1 METSSQIYVNPLSDA
16 GFKALFCDPMNK
28 RDLIAMLNAFLPPD
42 RTVEDLE
49 YATTELPGLTL
60 SNKTSRIDLRC
71 TDSLGRSFI
80 VEVQRSPQPNF
91 FRRCV
96 YYASRLYSLGSQ
108 RGDGQQYDILP
119 VFLIALL
126 DRDFGFRRDPSEWED
141 RYVSR
146 YTFREKE
153 TGQVEDETISIIFVE
168 LDRFGKEEF
177 GECAGAAEEWCW
189 MLKNMWR
196 LQPGVA
202 EYPGFEG
209 MLAAGE
215 IAGFSKEKRAKYDAD
230 MITERDYYN
239 ILETAKK
246 EGEAKGREAGLA
258 EGEAKGLAEG
268 EAKGKAEVAKNM
280 LVAGMPEEQVI
291 AMTGLTAE
299 QLEGL
304 R

>member
-1 METSSQIYVNPLSDA
+1 METSIQTYVNPLSDA
-16 GFKALFCDPMNK
+16 GFKALLCDPANK
-28 RDLIAMLNAFLPPD
+28 PVIIGMLNAFLPPD
-42 RTVEDLE
+42 RTVENLE
-49 YATTELPGLTL
+49 YATTEIPGLTL
-60 SNKTSRIDLRC
+60 AGKASRVDLRC
-71 TDSLGRSFI
+71 TDTRGRSFI

-96 YYASRLYSLGSQ
+96 YYASRIYALGAR
-108 RGDGQQYDILP
+108 RGDGQRYDILP
-119 VFLIALL
+119 VYLVALL
-126 DRDFGFRRDPSEWED
+126 DRGFGFRRDPSEWEG

-177 GECAGAAEEWCW
+177 GECSGTAEEWCW

-196 LQPGVA
+196 LQPGAA

-230 MITERDYYN
+230 MITERDMYN
-239 ILETAKK
+239 ILETARQ
-246 EGEAKGREAGLA
+246 EGREAGLA
-258 EGEAKGLAEG
+258 EGEAR
-268 EAKGKAEVAKNM
+268 VAKKM
-280 LVAGMPEEQVI
+280 LAAGMPEEQI
-291 AMTGLTAE
+291 IEFTGLNAE
-299 QLEGL
+299 QLAAL
-304 R
+304 K

>member
-16 GFKALFCDPMNK
+16 GFKALLCDPANK
-28 RDLIAMLNAFLPPD
+28 PVLIGMLNAFLPPD

-49 YATTELPGLTL
+49 YATTEIPGLTL
-60 SNKTSRIDLRC
+60 AGKASRVDLRC
-71 TDSLGRSFI
+71 TDTRGRSFI
-80 VEVQRSPQPNF
+80 AEVQRSPQPNF

-96 YYASRLYSLGSQ
+96 YYASRIYALGAR
-108 RGDGQQYDILP
+108 RGDGQRYDILP
-119 VFLIALL
+119 VYLVALL
-126 DRDFGFRRDPSEWED
+126 DRGFGFRRDPSEWEG

-196 LQPGVA
+196 LQPGAA

-230 MITERDYYN
+230 MITERDMYN
-239 ILETAKK
+239 ILETARQ
-246 EGEAKGREAGLA
+246 EGREAGLA
-258 EGEAKGLAEG
+258 EGEAR
-268 EAKGKAEVAKNM
+268 VAKKM
-280 LVAGMPEEQVI
+280 LAAGMPEEQI
-291 AMTGLTAE
+291 IEFTGLNAE
-299 QLEGL
+299 QLAAL
-304 R
+304 K

>member
-1 METSSQIYVNPLSDA
+1 METSIQTYVNPLSDA
-16 GFKALFCDPMNK
+16 GFKALLCDPANK
-28 RDLIAMLNAFLPPD
+28 PVLIGMLNAFLPPD
-42 RTVEDLE
+42 RMVEDLE
-49 YATTELPGLTL
+49 YATTEIPGLTL
-60 SNKTSRIDLRC
+60 AGKASRVDLRC
-71 TDSLGRSFI
+71 TDTRGRSFI

-96 YYASRLYSLGSQ
+96 YYASRIYALGAR
-108 RGDGQQYDILP
+108 RGDGQRYDILP
-119 VFLIALL
+119 VYLVALL
-126 DRDFGFRRDPSEWED
+126 DRGFGFRRDPSEWEG

-196 LQPGVA
+196 LQPGAA

-215 IAGFSKEKRAKYDAD
+215 IAGFSKEKRAKYDTD

-258 EGEAKGLAEG
+258 EGEAKG
-268 EAKGKAEVAKNM
+268 KTEVAKNM
-280 LVAGMPEEQVI
+280 LASGMPEEQVM

-299 QLEGL
+299 QLAAL
-304 R
+304 K

>member
-16 GFKALFCDPMNK
+16 GFKALLCDPANK
-28 RDLIAMLNAFLPPD
+28 PVLIGMLNAFLPPD

-49 YATTELPGLTL
+49 YATTEIPGLTL
-60 SNKTSRIDLRC
+60 AGKASRVDLRC
-71 TDSLGRSFI
+71 TDTRGRSFI

-96 YYASRLYSLGSQ
+96 YYASRIYALGAR
-108 RGDGQQYDILP
+108 RGDGQRYDILP
-119 VFLIALL
+119 VYLVALL
-126 DRDFGFRRDPSEWED
+126 DSGFGFRRDPSEWEG

-196 LQPGVA
+196 LQPGAA

-230 MITERDYYN
+230 MITERDMYN
-239 ILETAKK
+239 ILETARQ
-246 EGEAKGREAGLA
+246 EGREAGLA
-258 EGEAKGLAEG
+258 EGEAR
-268 EAKGKAEVAKNM
+268 VAKKM
-280 LVAGMPEEQVI
+280 LAAGMPEEQI
-291 AMTGLTAE
+291 IEFTGLNAE
-299 QLEGL
+299 QLAAL
-304 R
+304 K

>member
-1 METSSQIYVNPLSDA
+1 METSRQIYVNPLSDA
-16 GFKALFCDPMNK
+16 GFKALLCDPANK
-28 RDLIAMLNAFLPPD
+28 PVLIGMLNAFLPPD

-49 YATTELPGLTL
+49 YATTEIPGLTL
-60 SNKTSRIDLRC
+60 AGTASRVDLRC
-71 TDSLGRSFI
+71 TDTLGRSFI

-96 YYASRLYSLGSQ
+96 YYASRIYALGAR
-108 RGDGQQYDILP
+108 RGDGQRYDILP
-119 VFLIALL
+119 VYLVALL
-126 DRDFGFRRDPSEWED
+126 DRGFGFRRDPSEWEG

-177 GECAGAAEEWCW
+177 GECSGAAEEWCW

-196 LQPGVA
+196 LQPGAA

-215 IAGFSKEKRAKYDAD
+215 IAGFSKEKRAKYDTD

-258 EGEAKGLAEG
+258 EGEAKG
-268 EAKGKAEVAKNM
+268 KTEVAKNM
-280 LVAGMPEEQVI
+280 LASGMPEEQVM

-299 QLEGL
+299 QLAAL
-304 R
+304 K

>member
-1 METSSQIYVNPLSDA
+1 METSIQTYVNPLSDA
-16 GFKALFCDPMNK
+16 GFKALLCDPANK
-28 RDLIAMLNAFLPPD
+28 PVLIGMLNAFLPPD

-49 YATTELPGLTL
+49 YATTEIPGLTL
-60 SNKTSRIDLRC
+60 AGKASRVDLRC
-71 TDSLGRSFI
+71 TDTRGRSFI

-96 YYASRLYSLGSQ
+96 YYASRIYALGAR
-108 RGDGQQYDILP
+108 RGDGQRYDILP
-119 VFLIALL
+119 VYLVALL
-126 DRDFGFRRDPSEWED
+126 DRGFGFRRDPSEWEG

-177 GECAGAAEEWCW
+177 GECAGAVEEWCW

-196 LQPGVA
+196 LQPGAA

-215 IAGFSKEKRAKYDAD
+215 IAGFSKEKRAKYDTD

-258 EGEAKGLAEG
+258 EGEAKG
-268 EAKGKAEVAKNM
+268 KTEVAKNM
-280 LVAGMPEEQVI
+280 LASGMPEEQVM

-299 QLEGL
+299 QLAAL
-304 R
+304 K

>member
-1 METSSQIYVNPLSDA
+1 METSIQTYVNPLSDA
-16 GFKALFCDPMNK
+16 GFKALLCDPANK
-28 RDLIAMLNAFLPPD
+28 PVLIGMLNAFLPPD

-49 YATTELPGLTL
+49 YATTEIPGLTL
-60 SNKTSRIDLRC
+60 AGKASRVDLRC
-71 TDSLGRSFI
+71 TDTRGRSFI

-96 YYASRLYSLGSQ
+96 YYASRIYALGAR
-108 RGDGQQYDILP
+108 RGDGQRYDILP
-119 VFLIALL
+119 VYLVALL
-126 DRDFGFRRDPSEWED
+126 DRGGFGFRRDPSEWEG

-196 LQPGVA
+196 LQPGAA

-230 MITERDYYN
+230 MITERDMYN
-239 ILETAKK
+239 ILETARQ
-246 EGEAKGREAGLA
+246 EGREAGLA
-258 EGEAKGLAEG
+258 EGEAR
-268 EAKGKAEVAKNM
+268 VAKKM
-280 LVAGMPEEQVI
+280 LAAGMPEEQI
-291 AMTGLTAE
+291 IEFTGLNAE
-299 QLEGL
+299 QLAAL
-304 R
+304 K

>member
-16 GFKALFCDPMNK
+16 GFKALLCDPANK
-28 RDLIAMLNAFLPPD
+28 PVLIGMLNAFLPPD

-49 YATTELPGLTL
+49 YATTEIPGLTL
-60 SNKTSRIDLRC
+60 AGKASRVDLRC
-71 TDSLGRSFI
+71 TDTRGRSFI

-96 YYASRLYSLGSQ
+96 YYASRIYALGAR
-108 RGDGQQYDILP
+108 RGDGQRYDILP
-119 VFLIALL
+119 VYLVALL
-126 DRDFGFRRDPSEWED
+126 DRGFGFRRDPSEWEG

-177 GECAGAAEEWCW
+177 GECSGAAEEWCW

-196 LQPGVA
+196 LQPGAA

-230 MITERDYYN
+230 MITERDMYN
-239 ILETAKK
+239 ILETARQ
-246 EGEAKGREAGLA
+246 EGREAGLA
-258 EGEAKGLAEG
+258 EGEAR
-268 EAKGKAEVAKNM
+268 VAKKM
-280 LVAGMPEEQVI
+280 LAAGMPEEQI
-291 AMTGLTAE
+291 IEFTGLNAE
-299 QLEGL
+299 QLAAL
-304 R
+304 K

>member
-16 GFKALFCDPMNK
+16 GFKALLCDPANK
-28 RDLIAMLNAFLPPD
+28 PVLIGMLNAFLPPD

-49 YATTELPGLTL
+49 YATTEIPGLTL
-60 SNKTSRIDLRC
+60 AGKASRVDLRC
-71 TDSLGRSFI
+71 TDTRGRSFI

-96 YYASRLYSLGSQ
+96 YYASRIYALGAR
-108 RGDGQQYDILP
+108 RGDGQRYDILP
-119 VFLIALL
+119 VYLVALL
-126 DRDFGFRRDPSEWED
+126 DRGFGFRRDPSEWEG

-146 YTFREKE
+146 YMFREKE

-196 LQPGVA
+196 LQPGAA
-202 EYPGFEG
+202 EYPGFER

-215 IAGFSKEKRAKYDAD
+215 IAGFSKEKRAKYDTD

-258 EGEAKGLAEG
+258 EGEAKG
-268 EAKGKAEVAKNM
+268 KTEVAKNM
-280 LVAGMPEEQVI
+280 LASGMPEEQVM

-299 QLEGL
+299 QLAAL
-304 R
+304 K

>member
-16 GFKALFCDPMNK
+16 GFKALLCDPANK
-28 RDLIAMLNAFLPPD
+28 PVLIGMLNAFLPPD

-49 YATTELPGLTL
+49 YATTEIPGLTL
-60 SNKTSRIDLRC
+60 AGKASRVDLRC
-71 TDSLGRSFI
+71 TDTRGRSFI

-96 YYASRLYSLGSQ
+96 YYASRIYALGAR
-108 RGDGQQYDILP
+108 RGDGQRYDILP
-119 VFLIALL
+119 VYLVALL
-126 DRDFGFRRDPSEWED
+126 DRGFGFRRDPSEWEG

-196 LQPGVA
+196 LQPGAA

-215 IAGFSKEKRAKYDAD
+215 IAGFSKEKRAKYDTD

-258 EGEAKGLAEG
+258 EGEAKG
-268 EAKGKAEVAKNM
+268 KTEVAKNM
-280 LVAGMPEEQVI
+280 LASGMPEEQVM

-299 QLEGL
+299 QLAAL
-304 R
+304 K

>member
-16 GFKALFCDPMNK
+16 GFKALLCDPANK
-28 RDLIAMLNAFLPPD
+28 PVLIGMLNAFLPPD
-42 RTVEDLE
+42 RTVEDIE
-49 YATTELPGLTL
+49 YATTEIPGLTL
-60 SNKTSRIDLRC
+60 AGKASRVDLRC
-71 TDSLGRSFI
+71 TDTRGRSFI

-96 YYASRLYSLGSQ
+96 YYASRIYALGAR
-108 RGDGQQYDILP
+108 RGDGQRYDILP
-119 VFLIALL
+119 VYLVALL
-126 DRDFGFRRDPSEWED
+126 DRGFGFRRDPSEWEG

-196 LQPGVA
+196 LQPGAA

-230 MITERDYYN
+230 MITERDMYN
-239 ILETAKK
+239 ILETARQ
-246 EGEAKGREAGLA
+246 EGREAGLA
-258 EGEAKGLAEG
+258 EGEAR
-268 EAKGKAEVAKNM
+268 VAKKM
-280 LVAGMPEEQVI
+280 LAAGMPEEQI
-291 AMTGLTAE
+291 IEFTGLNAE
-299 QLEGL
+299 QLAAL
-304 R
+304 K

>member
-1 METSSQIYVNPLSDA
+1 METSIQTYVNPLSDA
-16 GFKALFCDPMNK
+16 GFKALLCDPANK
-28 RDLIAMLNAFLPPD
+28 PVLIGMLNAFLPPD
-42 RTVEDLE
+42 RMVEDLE
-49 YATTELPGLTL
+49 YATTEIPGLTL
-60 SNKTSRIDLRC
+60 AGKASRVDLRC
-71 TDSLGRSFI
+71 TDTLGRSFI

-96 YYASRLYSLGSQ
+96 YYASRIYALGAR
-108 RGDGQQYDILP
+108 RGDGQRYDILP
-119 VFLIALL
+119 VYLVALL
-126 DRDFGFRRDPSEWED
+126 DRGFGFRRDPSEWEG

-196 LQPGVA
+196 LHPSA
-202 EYPGFEG
+202 EELREVYCRFEG
-209 MLAAGE
+209 VLGAGE

-239 ILETAKK
+239 ILETAKQ
-246 EGEAKGREAGLA
+246 EGEAKGEEKGRQEAALQI
-258 EGEAKGLAEG
+258 
-268 EAKGKAEVAKNM
+268 AKNM
-280 LVAGMPEEQVI
+280 LASGMPKDQVI
-291 AMTGLTAE
+291 SMTGLTAE
-299 QLEGL
+299 QLAGL
-304 R
+304 K

>member
-16 GFKALFCDPMNK
+16 GFKALLCDPANK
-28 RDLIAMLNAFLPPD
+28 PVLIGMLNAFLPPD

-49 YATTELPGLTL
+49 YATTEIPGLTL
-60 SNKTSRIDLRC
+60 AGKASRVDLRC
-71 TDSLGRSFI
+71 TDTRGRSFI

-96 YYASRLYSLGSQ
+96 YYASRIYALGAR
-108 RGDGQQYDILP
+108 RGDGQRYDILP
-119 VFLIALL
+119 VYLVALP
-126 DRDFGFRRDPSEWED
+126 DRGFGFRRDPSEWEG

-196 LQPGVA
+196 LQPGAA

-230 MITERDYYN
+230 MITERDMYN
-239 ILETAKK
+239 ILETARQ
-246 EGEAKGREAGLA
+246 EGREAGLA
-258 EGEAKGLAEG
+258 EGEAR
-268 EAKGKAEVAKNM
+268 VAKKM
-280 LVAGMPEEQVI
+280 LAAGMPEEQI
-291 AMTGLTAE
+291 IEFTGLNAE
-299 QLEGL
+299 QLAAL
-304 R
+304 K

>member
-16 GFKALFCDPMNK
+16 GFKALLCDPANK
-28 RDLIAMLNAFLPPD
+28 PVLIGMLNAFLPPD

-49 YATTELPGLTL
+49 YATTEIPGLTL
-60 SNKTSRIDLRC
+60 AGRASRVDLRC
-71 TDSLGRSFI
+71 TDTLGRSFI

-96 YYASRLYSLGSQ
+96 YYASRIYALGAR
-108 RGDGQQYDILP
+108 RGDGQRYDILP
-119 VFLIALL
+119 VYLVALL
-126 DRDFGFRRDPSEWED
+126 DRGFGFRRDPSEWEG

-196 LQPGVA
+196 LQPGAA

-230 MITERDYYN
+230 MITERDMYN
-239 ILETAKK
+239 ILETARQ
-246 EGEAKGREAGLA
+246 EGREAGLA
-258 EGEAKGLAEG
+258 EGEAR
-268 EAKGKAEVAKNM
+268 VAKKM
-280 LVAGMPEEQVI
+280 LAAGMPEEQI
-291 AMTGLTAE
+291 IEFTGLNAE
-299 QLEGL
+299 QLAAL
-304 R
+304 K

>member
-1 METSSQIYVNPLSDA
+1 METSRQIYVNPLSDA
-16 GFKALFCDPMNK
+16 GFKALLCDPANK
-28 RDLIAMLNAFLPPD
+28 PVLIGMLNTFLPPD

-49 YATTELPGLTL
+49 YATTEIPGLTL
-60 SNKTSRIDLRC
+60 AGKASRVDLRC
-71 TDSLGRSFI
+71 TDTLGRSFI

-96 YYASRLYSLGSQ
+96 YYASRIYALGAR
-108 RGDGQQYDILP
+108 RGDGQRYDILP
-119 VFLIALL
+119 VYLVALL
-126 DRDFGFRRDPSEWED
+126 DRGFGFRRDPPEWEG

-196 LQPGVA
+196 LQPGAA

-215 IAGFSKEKRAKYDAD
+215 IAGFSKEKRAKYDTD

-258 EGEAKGLAEG
+258 EGEAKG
-268 EAKGKAEVAKNM
+268 KTEVAKNM
-280 LVAGMPEEQVI
+280 LASGMPEEQVM

-299 QLEGL
+299 QLAAL
-304 R
+304 K

>member
-1 METSSQIYVNPLSDA
+1 METSSQIYVNPLTDA
-16 GFKALFCDPMNK
+16 GFKALLCDPANK
-28 RDLIAMLNAFLPPD
+28 RDLIALLNAFLPAG
-42 RTVEDLE
+42 RRVSDLE
-49 YATTELPGLTL
+49 YATTEMPGVTL
-60 SNKTSRIDLRC
+60 SNKASRVDLRC
-71 TDSLGRSFI
+71 TGAEGEEFI

-96 YYASRLYSLGSQ
+96 YYASRIYALGAR
-108 RGDGQQYDILP
+108 RGDGQRYDILP
-119 VFLIALL
+119 VYLVALL
-126 DRDFGFRRDPSEWED
+126 DRGFGFRRDPSEWEG

-177 GECAGAAEEWCW
+177 GECSGAAEEWCW

-196 LQPGVA
+196 LQPGAA

-230 MITERDYYN
+230 MITERDMYN
-239 ILETAKK
+239 ILETARQ
-246 EGEAKGREAGLA
+246 EGREAGLA
-258 EGEAKGLAEG
+258 EGEAR
-268 EAKGKAEVAKNM
+268 VAKKM
-280 LVAGMPEEQVI
+280 LAAGMPEEQI
-291 AMTGLTAE
+291 IEFTGLNAE
-299 QLEGL
+299 QLAAL
-304 R
+304 K

>member
-16 GFKALFCDPMNK
+16 GFKALLCDPANK
-28 RDLIAMLNAFLPPD
+28 PVLIGMLNAFLPPN
-42 RTVEDLE
+42 RTVENLE
-49 YATTELPGLTL
+49 YATTEIPGLTL
-60 SNKTSRIDLRC
+60 AGKASRVDLRC
-71 TDSLGRSFI
+71 TDTRGRSFI

-96 YYASRLYSLGSQ
+96 YYASRIYALGAR
-108 RGDGQQYDILP
+108 RGDGQRYDILP
-119 VFLIALL
+119 VYLVALL
-126 DRDFGFRRDPSEWED
+126 DRGFGFRRDPSEWEG

-196 LQPGVA
+196 LQPGAA

-230 MITERDYYN
+230 MITERDMYN
-239 ILETAKK
+239 ILETARQ
-246 EGEAKGREAGLA
+246 EGREAGLA
-258 EGEAKGLAEG
+258 EGEAR
-268 EAKGKAEVAKNM
+268 VAKKM
-280 LVAGMPEEQVI
+280 LAAGMPEEQI
-291 AMTGLTAE
+291 IEFTGLNAE
-299 QLEGL
+299 QLAAL
-304 R
+304 K

>member
-1 METSSQIYVNPLSDA
+1 METSIQTYVNPLSDA
-16 GFKALFCDPMNK
+16 GFKALLCDPANK
-28 RDLIAMLNAFLPPD
+28 PVLIGMLNAFLPPD
-42 RTVEDLE
+42 RMVEDLE
-49 YATTELPGLTL
+49 YATTEIPGLTL
-60 SNKTSRIDLRC
+60 AGKASRVDLRC
-71 TDSLGRSFI
+71 TDTLGRSFI

-96 YYASRLYSLGSQ
+96 YYASRIYALGAR
-108 RGDGQQYDILP
+108 RGDGQRYDILP
-119 VFLIALL
+119 VYLVALL
-126 DRDFGFRRDPSEWED
+126 DRGFGFRRDPSEWEG

-196 LQPGVA
+196 LQPGAA

-230 MITERDYYN
+230 MITERDMYN
-239 ILETAKK
+239 ILETARQ
-246 EGEAKGREAGLA
+246 EGREAGLA
-258 EGEAKGLAEG
+258 EGEV
-268 EAKGKAEVAKNM
+268 KGKTEVAKKM
-280 LVAGMPEEQVI
+280 LAAGMPEEQI
-291 AMTGLTAE
+291 IEFTGLNAE
-299 QLEGL
+299 QLAAL
-304 R
+304 K